1 MEDKKKENR
10 LTNIFLIQ
18 YAVFII
24 LSIITKWELLFSL
37 PFFIHSIGLFIR
49 RKVMLK
55 GNVFDWKVAIPMGFF
70 LFSIGISFVL
80 KIT

>member
-1 MEDKKKENR
+1 MEDKKKENI

-24 LSIITKWELLFSL
+24 LSIITKWELLFPL
-37 PFFIHSIGLFIR
+37 PFFIHSIGFFIR